1 MSNVQLLT
9 LSSGTSSFWGNFF
22 LQNRVVSGAIII
34 LIYILVMSL
43 MAFLLSGYIKKLY
56 LGEPNFLDPISGR
69 LVSFFEKMFGES
81 KEKTMKFREYFLNL
95 LLFNAAAA
103 IMTFLVL
110 YFQNLLPFSA
120 GYSHF
125 SLSLTFN
132 TVTSFLTNTN
142 LQHYSNPMQLTYF
155 SQTFV
160 ITGLMFVGAGTGFA
174 ASMAFIRGIIQDKGF
189 LGNFYHDFLV
199 SIFYL
204 LLPLSLGLTLILLI
218 FGVPETLSSSM
229 VVHILGSHGTTTIPL
244 GPVATLE
251 GIKNIGTNG
260 GGFYG
265 ANAGFPFENPNW
277 FTNLSEFVGF
287 TLIPLASIFS
297 LGKVFN
303 NKGFSNMLFGVVIA
317 IFIFTTFM
325 TFFGEYA
332 GIPALSSLGTLY
344 TGNML
349 GKETA
354 LGISQSSIF
363 ATGAVFTSTG
373 AGNSVLLAFTPVGIL
388 GVMGNLLLND
398 PIGGVGVGIMN
409 LFMFVIF
416 TTFITSLMVGKL
428 PELMSL
434 KLSSREIKYST
445 LSLATHPLLVLIPFG
460 VTMLLPGLIAGFPG
474 TRPDAITSV
483 LYEFGSAAA
492 NNGSEIGG
500 FLTNQAYFNYLDGI
514 VMLLGRF
521 LLIGFQLVIAESF
534 SNKSPKVEFGR
545 SINPSSL
552 LYGLMLF
559 TVMILLG
566 VLSFFPILALGPFL
580 SWAHDFSLYIG
591 GAIF

>member
-325 TFFGEYA
+325 TYFGEYA

-500 FLTNQAYFNYLDGI
+500 FLTNQAYFNYLDGM

-591 GAIF
+591 GAIL

>member
-1 MSNVQLLT
+1 MAT
-9 LSSGTSSFWGNFF
+9 TAGSGSFWGNF
-22 LQNRVVSGAIII
+22 LLNNRLVSGSFII
-34 LIYILVMSL
+34 LIYIAIMSV
-43 MAFLLSGYIKKLY
+43 MAFVLSGYIKKLY
-56 LGEPNFLDPISGR
+56 LGEPTFLDPISGKA
-69 LVSFFEKMFGES
+69 VNFFEKLFGEN
-81 KEKTMKFREYFLNL
+81 KDKTMKFREYFLNIL
-95 LLFNAAAA
+95 VFNAAAGLVA
-103 IMTFLVL
+103 FVVL
-110 YFQNLLPFSA
+110 YFQNVLPFGG

-125 SLSLTFN
+125 DLSLTFN

-142 LQHYSNPMQLTYF
+142 LQHYSNPLRLTYF

-160 ITGLMFVGAGTGFA
+160 ITGLMFIGAGTGFA
-174 ASMAFIRGIIQDKGF
+174 ASMAFIRGILNDKGF

-204 LLPLSLGLTLILLI
+204 ILPLSLGLTILLLI
-218 FGVPETLSSSM
+218 FGVPQTLSPAI
-229 VVHILGSHGTTTIPL
+229 VAHVLGGNGTVSIPL

-277 FTNLSEFVGF
+277 FTNLAEFVGF
-287 TLIPLASIFS
+287 TLIPLGSIFS
-297 LGKVFN
+297 LGRVFDS
-303 NKGFSNMLFGVVIA
+303 KGFSNMLFGVVMTILV
-317 IFIFTTFM
+317 FTTFM

-332 GIPALSSLGTLY
+332 GIPSLSTLGTLY

-354 LGISQSSIF
+354 IGLSQSTIF

-373 AGNSVLLAFTPVGIL
+373 ASNSLLLTFTPAGIL
-388 GVMGNLLLND
+388 GILGNLLLND
-398 PIGGVGVGIMN
+398 PIGGVGTGVMN

-434 KLSSREIKYST
+434 KLSSKEIKYST
-445 LSLATHPLLVLIPFG
+445 LSLVTHPLLVLVPFG
-460 VTMLLPGLIAGFPG
+460 VTMLIPGLLGAYPG
-474 TRPDAITSV
+474 TRPEMITSV
-483 LYEFGSAAA
+483 LYEFGTAAA

-514 VMLLGRF
+514 IMLLGRF
-521 LLIGFQLVIAESF
+521 LLMGFQLIIAQSF
-534 SNKSPKVEFGR
+534 SIKSPKVEFGR
-545 SINPSSL
+545 NIHPGTF
-552 LYGLMLF
+552 LYGVMLL
-559 TVMILLG
+559 TVMIMIG

-580 SWAHDFSLYIG
+580 SWARDFNLTLLG
-591 GAIF
+591 VIF

>member
-325 TFFGEYA
+325 TYFGEYA

-492 NNGSEIGG
+492 NNGSEMGG

-591 GAIF
+591 GAIL

>member
-69 LVSFFEKMFGES
+69 LVAFFEKIFGEG
-81 KEKTMKFREYFLNL
+81 KEKTMRFREYFLNL

-325 TFFGEYA
+325 TYFGEYA

-591 GAIF
+591 GAIL